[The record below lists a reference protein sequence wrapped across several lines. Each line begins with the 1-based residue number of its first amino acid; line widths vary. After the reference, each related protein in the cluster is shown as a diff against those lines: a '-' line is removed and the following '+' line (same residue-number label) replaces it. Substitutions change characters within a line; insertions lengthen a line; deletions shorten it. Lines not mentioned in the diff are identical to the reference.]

1 MALPTQYRVE
11 HYPWMSEILNCY
23 LTELLNPAL
32 HGKYVAEFTARF
44 AAIVWHPC
52 KGLTP
57 SAAVVVNSWE

>member
-1 MALPTQYRVE
+1 
-11 HYPWMSEILNCY
+11 MSEILNCY